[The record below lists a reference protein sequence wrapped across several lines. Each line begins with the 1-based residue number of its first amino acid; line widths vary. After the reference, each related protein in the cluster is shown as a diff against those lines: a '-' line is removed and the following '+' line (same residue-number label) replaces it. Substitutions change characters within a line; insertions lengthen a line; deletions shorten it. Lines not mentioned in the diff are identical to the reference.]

1 MKLSHIVA
9 ALGGELQGN
18 DIDVERLASMEEAG
32 PAELTFLANPKYRS
46 QLDTT
51 SAGAVIVKPAL
62 AEAAAK
68 VGRSLILTPDP
79 YLYFA
84 RVATLLTPPPA
95 AQAGIHPRA
104 VVGEGS
110 VLGEGC
116 EIREMVSIGR
126 NVRLGAR
133 CIVHPGVVIGD
144 GVSIGDDARIY
155 PNVTIYHGCRLG
167 SRVILHAGAVIGADG
182 FGLAWAGDSWFKIP
196 QTGVVVIG
204 DDVEVGANTTI
215 DRGALKDTVIGNDV
229 KLDNQIQLAHNVH
242 VGDHTAMAGC
252 AAVAGSTRIGARCTI
267 GGAARIIGHLDIA
280 DGTHVGAGT
289 LISKSIRKA
298 DAYTAVY
305 PMATHKEWLSNAA
318 HLRHL
323 DELVTRVKQLEKA
336 LQQAQDNK
344 DSQP

>member
-9 ALGGELQGN
+9 TLGGELRGEDR
-18 DIDVERLASMEEAG
+18 DIDRLASMEEAG
-32 PAELTFLANPKYRS
+32 AGQITFLANPKYRS
-46 QLDTT
+46 QLDSTA
-51 SAGAVIVKPAL
+51 AGAVIVKPAL
-62 AEAAAK
+62 EEAASK
-68 VGRSLILTPDP
+68 VGRSLILAADP

-84 RVATLLTPPPA
+84 RVATLLNPQPA
-95 AQAGIHPRA
+95 AVPGVHPRA

-110 VLGEGC
+110 VIAASTEV
-116 EIREMVSIGR
+116 REMVSIGR
-126 NVRLGAR
+126 HVTIGER
-133 CIVHPGVVIGD
+133 CVIHPGVVIGD
-144 GVSIGDDARIY
+144 HVTIGDDTLIY
-155 PNVTIYHGCRLG
+155 PNVSIYHGCRLG

-182 FGLAWAGDSWFKIP
+182 FGLAWNTDRWFKIP

-215 DRGALKDTVIGNDV
+215 DRGALKDTIIGEGV
-229 KLDNQIQLAHNVH
+229 KLDNQIQLAHNVQ
-242 VGDHTAMAGC
+242 VGAHTAMAGC
-252 AAVAGSTRIGARCTI
+252 AAVAGSTKIGARCTI

-289 LISKSIRKA
+289 LISKSIRQA

-305 PMATHKEWLSNAA
+305 PMATHKEWLANAA

-323 DELVTRVKQLEKA
+323 GELVTRVKQLEKA